1 MPGVNVNTQRKHQE
15 MIHIKSYAKI
25 NLSIDMGEVLPSGM
39 HPVDMIMQTT
49 TLADDVI
56 INVKEGVEFSV
67 AIKTNSAEIPA
78 GEDNIA
84 YKAAVKMI
92 EKYKE
97 LFSDAATENKE
108 KEICIFIEKRI
119 PVAAGLAGGSGN
131 AAAVIHGLNAI
142 WNLGLSLS
150 ELCEIGEGIGS
161 DVPFCIMGQAKKN
174 IFLPNNVIGDELAVS
189 CARARGTGTELK
201 PVEPIHAQVIIAKP
215 NIGVSTGEVYK
226 GMDELKIKSRPNND
240 ALEAALN
247 THAYKQAIPE
257 MINVLENYT
266 LTAYPEVRELKTF
279 MEENLEGALK
289 VLMSGSGPS
298 VFALFDLSDEAG
310 ATRGLKT
317 LKDAGYEAHLAR
329 TF

>member
-1 MPGVNVNTQRKHQE
+1 

-39 HPVDMIMQTT
+39 HPVDMIMQEI

-56 INVKEGVEFSV
+56 VNVKEGRDFSV
-67 AIKTNSAEIPA
+67 EIKTNSFEIPVN
-78 GEDNIA
+78 EENIA
-84 YKAAVKMI
+84 HKAAVKMI
-92 EKYKE
+92 ETYQE
-97 LFSDAATENKE
+97 LLPGKAEKNKE

-142 WNLGLSLS
+142 WNLGLSLT
-150 ELCEIGEGIGS
+150 ELCEMGKGLGS

-174 IFLPNNVIGDELAVS
+174 IFLPENIIGDELSVS
-189 CARARGTGTELK
+189 CARARGTGTELV
-201 PVEPIHAQVIIAKP
+201 PVEPIHAQVIIGKP

-226 GMDELKIKSRPNND
+226 GMDKSEIKSRPNND
-240 ALEAALN
+240 VLEAALN
-247 THAYKQAIPE
+247 RHAYKQAIPQ

-279 MEENLEGALK
+279 MEENLEGALT

-298 VFALFDLSDEAG
+298 VFALFDSYDEAN
-310 ATRGLKT
+310 ATRGLKA
-317 LKDAGYEAHLAR
+317 LKEAGYEAHIAR

>member
-1 MPGVNVNTQRKHQE
+1 

-39 HPVDMIMQTT
+39 HPVDMIMQET
-49 TLADDVI
+49 TLSDDVI
-56 INVKEGVEFSV
+56 INVKEGEDFSV
-67 AIKTNSAEIPA
+67 MIKTNSSEIPVS
-78 GEDNIA
+78 EENIA
-84 YKAAVKMI
+84 YKAAAKMI
-92 EKYKE
+92 EEYKNLLPKE
-97 LFSDAATENKE
+97 VAEDKNKS
-108 KEICIFIEKRI
+108 ICIFIEKRI

-150 ELCEIGEGIGS
+150 ELCQIGKEIGS
-161 DVPFCIMGQAKKN
+161 DVPFCIMGQARKN
-174 IFLPNNVIGDELAVS
+174 IFLPANIIGDELAVS
-189 CARARGTGTELK
+189 CARARGTGTELT
-201 PVEPIHAQVIIAKP
+201 PVEPMHAQVIIAKP
-215 NIGVSTGEVYK
+215 SIGVSTGEVYR
-226 GMDELKIKSRPNND
+226 GMDELIIKNRPNND

-247 THAYKQAIPE
+247 THDYKHAIPE

-279 MEENLEGALK
+279 MEGNLEGALV

-298 VFALFDLSDEAG
+298 VFALFDSDDEAN
-310 ATRGLKT
+310 ATRGLKA